1 MTFRTLA
8 LLIITTLAR
17 EIFAFFR
24 RMGALGLFLLGICD
38 SSFLI
43 LPFGNDLLLIALVSS
58 GRHPWRWVI
67 YTIAAALGSV
77 VGVALVDLVMRKAG
91 EEGLEKF
98 VSQKKLRRLKGKVE
112 KRGAWAVF

>member
-1 MTFRTLA
+1 MTFRTPA
-8 LLIITTLAR
+8 LLIFSTLAR

-24 RMGALGLFLLGICD
+24 RMGALGLFLLGVFD

-43 LPFGNDLLLIALVSS
+43 FPFGNDLLLIALVSS
-58 GRHPWRWVI
+58 ERHPWWWVI

-77 VGVALVDLVMRKAG
+77 VGVTLVDLVMRKAG

-98 VSQKKLRRLKGKVE
+98 V
-112 KRGAWAVF
+112 